1 MKDLVNQ
8 IVNMFEIRSNVD
20 RTTVKGAVG
29 VSLALLFF
37 LIYYKWIITW
47 LRIAPAGSSVS
58 QETVAILSYL
68 LACFGALWLLYY
80 GLYYFIPMIISLIK
94 YGFPPSF
101 KNREKSIEALLN
113 INKID
118 DIRRM
123 HKAILDYL
131 KGESSV
137 KVFVILFIWLK
148 RNMLLKEEK
157 QTWFL
162 DALKVDFPEK
172 QSRSSTKQITSVPP
186 QSTFSE
192 NVTSWESV
200 GKTDELNAC
209 LQVVEK
215 ALSKYVRS
223 ETLVA

>member
-8 IVNMFEIRSNVD
+8 IVNMLEIRSNID
-20 RTTVKGAVG
+20 RKIVKGAVG

-37 LIYYKWIITW
+37 LIYYKWIVSW

-58 QETVAILSYL
+58 QETVAIMSYL
-68 LACFGALWLLYY
+68 LACLGALWFLYY
-80 GLYYFIPMIISLIK
+80 GLYYLIPMIICLIQ
-94 YGFPPSF
+94 YGIPPLF
-101 KNREKSIEALLN
+101 KNREKSIEGLLN

-118 DIRRM
+118 DIGRM

-148 RNMLLKEEK
+148 RNMLLMDEK

-172 QSRSSTKQITSVPP
+172 QTRSTTKHITTVPP
-186 QSTFSE
+186 QSTFNE

-200 GKTDELNAC
+200 GKTEELNAC

-223 ETLVA
+223 GTLVV